1 LARNTWCVVEKMRS
15 IVKIMV
21 TYVSVKRNE
30 AKAVSTEL
38 FRSLP
43 IVFNIV
49 RLVLIPIRIT
59 IRNVLQ
65 TIRDAIGLSI

>member
-1 LARNTWCVVEKMRS
+1 
-15 IVKIMV
+15 VKIMV

>member
-1 LARNTWCVVEKMRS
+1 LARSTWCVVEKMRS

-65 TIRDAIGLSI
+65 TIRDATGLSI

>member
-1 LARNTWCVVEKMRS
+1 LARSTWCVVEKMRS

-65 TIRDAIGLSI
+65 TIRDAIGLST